1 MLNHDMSRR
10 SVIALWSKLGKGW
23 CCCCILAILSKSI
36 LDFLIQITF
45 IILILF
51 INLLSVT

>member
-51 INLLSVT
+51 INLLSVA